1 MGKFD
6 PAPTLA
12 AGLLR
17 LARDKADITQKE
29 LATAASV
36 TQQSVSSYETGRKEP
51 TLPTLQRLLAAAG
64 FEMRIHLEPLD
75 YHDATLKAFMR
86 TLPPSRQAELEAESR
101 TRVENQRQRR
111 IQGH

>member
-12 AGLLR
+12 AGILR
-17 LARDKADITQKE
+17 LARDKAQMTQSE
-29 LATAASV
+29 LAAEAGV

-64 FEMRIHLEPLD
+64 YEMRIHLEPID
-75 YHDATLKAFMR
+75 QHDATLKAFMDS
-86 TLPPSRQAELEAESR
+86 LPPARRAELEEQSR
-101 TRVENQRQRR
+101 ARVEAERLRR
-111 IQGH
+111 VRGS